1 MKRTLTTTLKIILFT
16 AGFISAL
23 WFFLPWRETGRAV
36 MSLAY
41 SRLSA
46 SGMRM
51 NYSDIS
57 GESDGFTVHNL
68 ALNGMANFRFTSVT
82 LRPRIAASILSLAPV
97 CDVSFRGGSV
107 QLGMSINFGDGHVLI
122 TAGRGEI
129 TCEDLR
135 TNGDFALNGWLA
147 VNPQAM
153 RISRA
158 NARLNVPESFSANM
172 SMLQNFLPLVQD
184 RDTWYLRRN

>member
-1 MKRTLTTTLKIILFT
+1 
-16 AGFISAL
+16 
-23 WFFLPWRETGRAV
+23 
-36 MSLAY
+36 MSLAH
-41 SRLSA
+41 SLLSA

-107 QLGMSINFGDGHVLI
+107 QLGMSINFGDGHVLV

-129 TCEDLR
+129 MLEDLR

-153 RISRA
+153 RITRA
-158 NARLNVPESFSANM
+158 NARLNVPESFSQNM

-184 RDTWYLRRN
+184 GDRWYLRRN

>member
-1 MKRTLTTTLKIILFT
+1 M
-16 AGFISAL
+16 AAL
-23 WFFLPWRETGRAV
+23 WFFLPWSETGKAV

-57 GESDGFTVHNL
+57 GEPDGFTVHNL
-68 ALNGMANFRFTSVT
+68 ALNGMANFRFSSVT

-97 CDVSFRGGSV
+97 CDVSFRGGTV
-107 QLGMSINFGDGHVLI
+107 QLGMSISFGDGGVLV
-122 TAGRGEI
+122 TAGRSEVLL
-129 TCEDLR
+129 ENLR

-153 RISRA
+153 RITRA
-158 NARLNVPESFSANM
+158 DARLNVPESFSQNM
-172 SMLQNFLPLVQD
+172 GMLQNFLPLVQD
-184 RDTWYLRRN
+184 GDRWYLRRN

>member
-1 MKRTLTTTLKIILFT
+1 
-16 AGFISAL
+16 
-23 WFFLPWRETGRAV
+23 

-41 SRLSA
+41 SRLSS

-68 ALNGMANFRFTSVT
+68 ALSGMANLRFSSVT

-107 QLGMSINFGDGHVLI
+107 QLGMTINFGDGGVLV
-122 TAGRGEI
+122 TAGRSEI
-129 TCEDLR
+129 LLESLR

-153 RISRA
+153 RITRA
-158 NARLNVPESFSANM
+158 DARLNVPESFSQNM

-184 RDTWYLRRN
+184 GNRWYLRRN

>member
-1 MKRTLTTTLKIILFT
+1 MKRTLTTTLKVILFT
-16 AGFISAL
+16 AGFIAAL
-23 WFFLPWRETGRAV
+23 WFFLPWREAGKAV

-41 SRLSA
+41 SRLSD

-68 ALNGMANFRFTSVT
+68 ALSGMANLRFSSVT

-107 QLGMSINFGDGHVLI
+107 QLGQVMSFGDGGVLL
-122 TAGRGEI
+122 TVGRREI
-129 TCEDLR
+129 LLEQLR
-135 TNGDFALNGWLA
+135 TNGDFSVNGYITI
-147 VNPQAM
+147 NTQNM
-153 RISRA
+153 RVGRTD
-158 NARLNVPESFSANM
+158 ARIDVPENFSGNM
-172 SMLQNFLPLVQD
+172 GLLRNFLPLVQEGG
-184 RDTWYLRRN
+184 RWYLRRN

>member
-1 MKRTLTTTLKIILFT
+1 MKRTLTTALKVILFT
-16 AGFISAL
+16 AGFILAL
-23 WFFLPWRETGRAV
+23 WFFLPWREAGKAV

-41 SRLSA
+41 SRLSS

-57 GESDGFTVHNL
+57 GEPDGFTVHNL
-68 ALNGMANFRFTSVT
+68 ALNGMVNFRFSSVT

-97 CDVSFRGGSV
+97 CDVSFKGGSV
-107 QLGMSINFGDGHVLI
+107 QLGMSINFGDGGVLV
-122 TAGRGEI
+122 TAGRSEI
-129 TCEDLR
+129 LLENLR

-153 RISRA
+153 KISRA
-158 NARLNVPESFSANM
+158 DARLNVPESFSQNM
-172 SMLQNFLPLVQD
+172 SMLQNFLPIVQEGN
-184 RDTWYLRRN
+184 RWYLRRN

>member
-1 MKRTLTTTLKIILFT
+1 MKRTLTITIKTILFT

-23 WFFLPWRETGRAV
+23 WFFLPWREAGKAV
-36 MSLAY
+36 MSVAY

-68 ALNGMANFRFTSVT
+68 ALNGMANLRFSSVT
-82 LRPRIAASILSLAPV
+82 LRPRMLASVLSLAPV

-107 QLGMSINFGDGHVLI
+107 QLGMSINFGDGGVLV
-122 TAGRGEI
+122 TAGRSEVML
-129 TCEDLR
+129 ENLR
-135 TNGDFALNGWLA
+135 TNGDFAMNGWLA

-153 RISRA
+153 RITRA
-158 NARLNVPESFSANM
+158 DARLNVPESFSQNM
-172 SMLQNFLPLVQD
+172 AMLQNFLPLVQQGD
-184 RDTWYLRRN
+184 RWYLRRN

>member
-23 WFFLPWRETGRAV
+23 WFFLPWRETGKAV
-36 MSLAY
+36 MSLAH

-82 LRPRIAASILSLAPV
+82 LRPRIAASILSFAPV

-153 RISRA
+153 RITRA
-158 NARLNVPESFSANM
+158 DARLNVPESFSQNM